1 MVQWV
6 IIKTFITLEL
16 PYIHTYTAKSVQ
28 SKISLKQTS
37 PNVDRI
43 YYICILIKKVYKI
56 ILYTISNN

>member
-28 SKISLKQTS
+28 SKIKKQTS

-43 YYICILIKKVYKI
+43 YYICILIKKVYEI
-56 ILYTISNN
+56 ILYTICDN